1 MLTSSFTLLLAFF
14 MAPYQH
20 VHLGIHPDDHDDHD
34 AGAIVHVHFY
44 AEPVASNPSNGSN
57 LEDSDRDHR
66 SRPLDTFAIM
76 LQAGFPPFGAL
87 SRRFFSFLRRIC
99 LQGSSRSPSLAVTI
113 RPVLISPSRVPLP
126 PSLR

>member
-76 LQAGFPPFGAL
+76 LQAGFPPFVRPESQIFLFPPPDLLAGIVEVTEPCGHDPPCL
-87 SRRFFSFLRRIC
+87 DFSIPR
-99 LQGSSRSPSLAVTI
+99 A
-113 RPVLISPSRVPLP
+113 P
-126 PSLR
+126 PS